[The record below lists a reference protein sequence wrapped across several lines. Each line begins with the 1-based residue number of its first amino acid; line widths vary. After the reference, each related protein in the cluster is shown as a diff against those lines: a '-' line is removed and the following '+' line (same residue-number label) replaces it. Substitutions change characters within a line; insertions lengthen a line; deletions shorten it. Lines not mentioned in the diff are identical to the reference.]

1 MATAVK
7 KKSAAA
13 KKSAAKKTTPAK
25 TAVKSAAAKK
35 RLKDP
40 HGGLTAAGREYF
52 EKQEGAHL
60 RPGVQGAADTPDK
73 MRRKGSFLRRM
84 FGREKMPPLVDK
96 QGRPTR
102 LALSAQAWGEKTPK
116 TEADARKLAD
126 KGAKLLEKYQ
136 SSKSASKSK

>member
-1 MATAVK
+1 MATAAK
-7 KKSAAA
+7 RTRAAA
-13 KKSAAKKTTPAK
+13 KKSAAKKTTRVK
-25 TAVKSAAAKK
+25 TAAKSATAKRK
-35 RLKDP
+35 LKDP
-40 HGGLTAAGREYF
+40 HGGLTAAGRAYF
-52 EKQEGAHL
+52 EKKEGAHL

-136 SSKSASKSK
+136 GTKSAGKAK